1 MQEATLSQ
9 MERRVEE
16 SKKSWSG
23 CPGRGGDGRGTF
35 IHSSS
40 FIFPP
45 PLLLLFA
52 ALKLYGGGARW
63 DTLQFSTVREGA
75 LWGLLHAILV
85 KGVRETC

>member
-40 FIFPP
+40 FIFSP
-45 PLLLLFA
+45 PLVVVICRFEAVWGGCTVGYTAVQYSEGRGFVGFA
-52 ALKLYGGGARW
+52 ACHSR
-63 DTLQFSTVREGA
+63 
-75 LWGLLHAILV
+75 
-85 KGVRETC
+85 